1 MENWRWGIEFYD
13 TCEPFRQRRG
23 EEENYGL
30 SLELQVFNLDQ
41 GKTHTKFS
49 NPADNDVQK
58 FFIYYYINRIFF
70 QKCCLFLVF
79 WLQFWGK
86 RPQWYYYLP
95 KFF

>member
-58 FFIYYYINRIFF
+58 FLCTTISIEYIFLKMLLIFSF
-70 QKCCLFLVF
+70 LATILGQKTPVVLLST
-79 WLQFWGK
+79 
-86 RPQWYYYLP
+86 
-95 KFF
+95 